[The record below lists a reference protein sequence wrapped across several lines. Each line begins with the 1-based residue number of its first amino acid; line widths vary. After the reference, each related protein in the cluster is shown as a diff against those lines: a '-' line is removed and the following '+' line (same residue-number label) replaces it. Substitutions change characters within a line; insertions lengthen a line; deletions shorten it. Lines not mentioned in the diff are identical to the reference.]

1 MEEITDL
8 FLIYINILIF
18 NYLYIIDN
26 IYTFNSY
33 STLIYIILSY

>member
-33 STLIYIILSY
+33 STLIFIILSY

>member
-8 FLIYINILIF
+8 FLIYTNILIF
-18 NYLYIIDN
+18 NYLYIIDD

-33 STLIYIILSY
+33 FTLIYIILSY

>member
-8 FLIYINILIF
+8 FLIYTNILIF
-18 NYLYIIDN
+18 NYLYIIDD

>member
-18 NYLYIIDN
+18 NYLYIIDD

-33 STLIYIILSY
+33 STLIFIILSY

>member
-8 FLIYINILIF
+8 FLIYTNILIF
-18 NYLYIIDN
+18 NYLYIIDD
-26 IYTFNSY
+26 IYSINSY